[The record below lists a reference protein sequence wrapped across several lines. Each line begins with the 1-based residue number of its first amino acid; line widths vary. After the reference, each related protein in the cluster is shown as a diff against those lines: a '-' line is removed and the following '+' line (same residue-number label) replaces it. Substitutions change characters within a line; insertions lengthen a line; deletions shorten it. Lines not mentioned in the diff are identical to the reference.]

1 MTKTATIEVNRAEAV
16 LLRHSI
22 LMLHGES
29 KLWERALA
37 KTRDAVT
44 ELCAISTETREK
56 LRVAGRENYKK
67 RMMTK

>member
-1 MTKTATIEVNRAEAV
+1 MTKTATIKVNRAEVV

-29 KLWERALA
+29 KLRERVLA
-37 KTRDAVT
+37 KTCDAVT
-44 ELCAISTETREK
+44 ELCAISAETREK